1 MEGMQFYIAF
11 IFTGNNQEGEVKEA
25 SVVYA
30 LEQAVLKMFK
40 AFDKA
45 SQTIQDEQE
54 KEGLNMNEVQLRTAL
69 LHQFSFSNYYAIV

>member
-1 MEGMQFYIAF
+1 MQFYIAF
-11 IFTGNNQEGEVKEA
+11 IFTGNNEDREVKEA

-45 SQTIQDEQE
+45 NQTI
-54 KEGLNMNEVQLRTAL
+54 
-69 LHQFSFSNYYAIV
+69 

>member
-11 IFTGNNQEGEVKEA
+11 IFTGNNKDGEVKEA

-45 SQTIQDEQE
+45 SQSIQDE
-54 KEGLNMNEVQLRTAL
+54 
-69 LHQFSFSNYYAIV
+69 

>member
-1 MEGMQFYIAF
+1 MAIDHFNQKEEGEDQVKKIASLFKVINLEQEGMQFYIAF
-11 IFTGNNQEGEVKEA
+11 IFTGNSNDGEVKEA

-45 SQTIQDEQE
+45 SQSI
-54 KEGLNMNEVQLRTAL
+54 
-69 LHQFSFSNYYAIV
+69 